1 MIAET
6 MAGIALVKGA
16 VDGIKSM
23 IGTCN
28 DISDIAGHIDKLF
41 EGEKQVQQKRNQKS
55 GVDNFGGIGGVA
67 SEVIDARLAAEKM
80 QEIATLIDM
89 RFGHGTWKS
98 IVDERARRLQEQRKA
113 EAKARQEMIR
123 KAKEF
128 EDTMKTVSIVTAIL
142 VVAVGLLITVMVSVV
157 KAMSYV

>member
-41 EGEKQVQQKRNQKS
+41 EGEKQVQQKRNSKS

-67 SEVIDARLAAEKM
+67 SEIIDARLAAEKL
-80 QEIATLIDM
+80 QEVAALVDM

-98 IVDERARRLQEQRKA
+98 IVDERAKRLKEQREIATKERQA
-113 EAKARQEMIR
+113 KLHKARKTE
-123 KAKEF
+123 ELF
-128 EDTMKTVSIVTAIL
+128 EGILIAAAVIFIVIIAIVIFISII
-142 VVAVGLLITVMVSVV
+142 
-157 KAMSYV
+157 

>member
-28 DISDIAGHIDKLF
+28 DISEIAGHIDKLF

-55 GVDNFGGIGGVA
+55 GVDSFGGIGGVA
-67 SEVIDARLAAEKM
+67 SEVIDARLAAEKL
-80 QEIATLIDM
+80 QEVASLVDM
-89 RFGHGTWKS
+89 RFGHGTWKT
-98 IVDERARRLQEQRKA
+98 IVNERAKRLQEEKA
-113 EAKARQEMIR
+113 KAIEAKRIQIQ
-123 KAKEF
+123 KAKEMEELF
-128 EDTMKTVSIVTAIL
+128 QNILLVISIVVAIAIAII
-142 VVAVGLLITVMVSVV
+142 VAVNII
-157 KAMSYV
+157 

>member
-28 DISDIAGHIDKLF
+28 DISEIAGHIDKLF

-55 GVDNFGGIGGVA
+55 GVDSFGGIKGVA
-67 SEVIDARLAAEKM
+67 AEVIDARLAAEKL
-80 QEIATLIDM
+80 QEVASLVDM

-98 IVDERARRLQEQRKA
+98 IVNERAKRIQAEKA
-113 EAKARQEMIR
+113 KAMEAKRIQIQ
-123 KAKEF
+123 KAKEIEELF
-128 EDTMKTVSIVTAIL
+128 QTILLVISIIVAIVIAI
-142 VVAVGLLITVMVSVV
+142 VVVV
-157 KAMSYV
+157 NII

>member
-28 DISDIAGHIDKLF
+28 DIGEIAGHIDKLF

-67 SEVIDARLAAEKM
+67 SEVIDARLAAEKL
-80 QEIATLIDM
+80 QEVAALVDM
-89 RFGHGTWKS
+89 RFGHGTWRS
-98 IVDERARRLQEQRKA
+98 IVDERARRMKEQREL
-113 EAKARQEMIR
+113 EAKERQAKLHKARQTE
-123 KAKEF
+123 ELF
-128 EDTMKTVSIVTAIL
+128 ESIMLAAAVIFIVIIAI
-142 VVAVGLLITVMVSVV
+142 VIFISII
-157 KAMSYV
+157 